1 MILFG
6 SNKKKIFL
14 IIALITLFIASNA
27 NSVENK
33 IKLKINNEIITSYDI
48 INEANYLK
56 AFNRNFKDLDNQ
68 KIEEISKK
76 TLTSQKI
83 KRLEIL
89 KYIKKIDFNSQYID
103 HALEQN
109 YKKMGIQS
117 YDEFLAYLKVYSVD
131 VNLIK
136 EKISLDLLWK
146 QLVLS
151 KYSKK
156 IKIDENKLKN
166 KITQN
171 NNNKIKSYL
180 LTEILFVAESK
191 EELEN
196 KIKTI
201 KESILKIGFENTALT
216 YSVSDSSKD
225 NGKIGWVSEN
235 SLNEKIKIS
244 LEKLNVGEITDL
256 IIMPG
261 SFLILKIEDI
271 KLENKNINQDMELKR
286 LIDIEKNKKLNQYSN
301 IYFNKIKKDYQINEF

>member
-68 KIEEISKK
+68 KIQEISKK

-286 LIDIEKNKKLNQYSN
+286 LIDIEKNKQLKQYSN